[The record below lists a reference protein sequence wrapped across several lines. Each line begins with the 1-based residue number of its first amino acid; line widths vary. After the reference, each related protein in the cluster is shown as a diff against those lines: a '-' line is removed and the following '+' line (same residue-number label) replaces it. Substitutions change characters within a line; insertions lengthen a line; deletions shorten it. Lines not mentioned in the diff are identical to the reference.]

1 MSIAP
6 FDLISNE
13 FILCTANIQI
23 KDSSMLIGISI
34 IDSYNKSIKL
44 TQMLDTS
51 FFTSLESL
59 LKQIIP
65 PHEDT
70 NYFFLGNCPNNT
82 INNQINYIIKSIG
95 CINDYRVETND
106 KIFQEKII
114 DCWSGIKILFD
125 ETQFI
130 TYTVAFN
137 SIEYILPLETLY
149 HTLSYSKILQ
159 NIEFQNYFNL
169 EKFNNKEFMSF
180 DVSCIKCL
188 NLFDSLEERKNFL
201 STSTLQKLAK
211 NTFSGNNNGSN
222 KTSVFQILNNCCTKF
237 GARTLR
243 TWLIQPLQEKKLIE
257 ERLNLVEALV
267 SRSAFNMNLRND
279 YLSKIDDIQTI
290 NMKIAKF
297 TNRKKEKN
305 STTYLK
311 LVDCAKLQRCI
322 GICTELFAFLK
333 MFDGENKEIFYN
345 KYVVDFQKILQFL
358 AKLEELISK
367 TIVYDY
373 ETRDYTINPEI
384 DEELKKIKMK
394 INQNYNQILKI
405 KEDIEY
411 EINSNVKKPKKV
423 GLEEYVNAGYVFE
436 LSKAEGD
443 NFLTENDSYRLVIS
457 NKKTITITNTE
468 VSDLSNEIKSLRSEF
483 KDREFVFL
491 KKVFDIISTYHPLL
505 ENLISLLSSLDIF
518 SSFAYLILNSKFP
531 YTKPIITEPRNKLE
545 IKDSRHILLEY
556 INIDHLVISN
566 DISLTAD
573 SDNIHLLTGINMG
586 GKSTF
591 LRQIGICVILA
602 HIGCYIPATYAK
614 IPIIDQIF
622 TRVGAGD
629 LMLKGISTY
638 MNEMIEVCSLI
649 KSASD
654 KSLLLIDELG
664 RGTSTDD
671 GVGISCAILYHIS
684 QVIKSYCLFATHFYE
699 LTEMENLLSNIK
711 NFYMGYNVV
720 FGQVVMDYKVLPG
733 KNNSSFGVGM
743 FKSLDFDAETCSLLD
758 KFIKEEEIIEERENK
773 TQKSN

>member
-1 MSIAP
+1 MSLSP
-6 FDLISNE
+6 YDLTSNE
-13 FILCTANIQI
+13 FILCTSNIQI
-23 KDSSMLIGISI
+23 KDSSMVIGISI
-34 IDSYNKSIKL
+34 IDSYNKTIKL
-44 TQMLDTS
+44 TQILDTS

-70 NYFFLGNCPNNT
+70 NYFFLANTPNNT
-82 INNQINYIIKSIG
+82 ITNQINYIIKGIG
-95 CINDYRVETND
+95 CINDYKVETND

-125 ETQFI
+125 ENKFI
-130 TYTVAFN
+130 NYTVSFN
-137 SIEYILPLETLY
+137 SHDYILPLETLY
-149 HTLSYSKILQ
+149 HTLSYTKILQ
-159 NIEFQNYFNL
+159 NIEFQNYFTL

-180 DVSCIKCL
+180 DISCIKCL
-188 NLFDSLEERKNFL
+188 NLFDNLEERKTFL

-211 NTFSGNNNGSN
+211 NTFSENNNGIN
-222 KTSVFQILNNCCTKF
+222 KTSIFQILNNCCTKF

-243 TWLIQPLQEKKLIE
+243 IWLMQPLQNKNLIE
-257 ERLNLVEALV
+257 ERLNLVESLI
-267 SRSAFNMNLRND
+267 SRIAFNTNLRND

-297 TNRKKEKN
+297 ANRKKEKN

-322 GICTELFAFLK
+322 GVCNELYAFLK

-345 KYVVDFQKILQFL
+345 KFVIDFQKILQFL
-358 AKLEELISK
+358 SKLEELISK

-373 ETRDYTINPEI
+373 ESRDYTINPEI
-384 DEELKKIKMK
+384 DDDLKKIKMK
-394 INQNYNQILKI
+394 ISQNYNQILKI

-411 EINSNVKKPKKV
+411 EINSNLKKPKKV

-443 NFLTENDSYRLVIS
+443 NFLSENEEYRLVIS
-457 NKKTITITNTE
+457 NKKTITITNSE
-468 VSDLSNEIKSLRSEF
+468 VSDLSTEIKNLRSEF

-491 KKVFDIISTYHPLL
+491 KKVFEIISTYHPLL

-518 SSFAYLILNSKFP
+518 SSFAYLISNSKFP
-531 YTKPIITEPRNKLE
+531 YTKPIITESNKELE
-545 IKDSRHILLEY
+545 LKDSRHILLEY
-556 INIDHLVISN
+556 LNTEHLIVSNNILLNSN
-566 DISLTAD
+566 TN
-573 SDNIHLLTGINMG
+573 NIHLLTGINMG

-591 LRQIGICVILA
+591 LRQVGICVILS
-602 HIGCYIPATYAK
+602 HIGCFVPATYAK

-629 LMLKGISTY
+629 IMLKGISTY
-638 MNEMIEVCSLI
+638 MNEMIEVSSLI

-671 GVGISCAILYHIS
+671 GVGISFAIIYYIS
-684 QVIKSYCLFATHFYE
+684 QVLKSYCLFATHFYE

-711 NFYMGYNVV
+711 NFYMGYNVIY
-720 FGQVVMDYKVLPG
+720 GQVVMDYKVLPG

-743 FKSLDFDAETCSLLD
+743 FKSLDFDSDTCTILD
-758 KFIKEEEIIEERENK
+758 KFIKEEELIEEKEN
-773 TQKSN
+773 QMRLSN